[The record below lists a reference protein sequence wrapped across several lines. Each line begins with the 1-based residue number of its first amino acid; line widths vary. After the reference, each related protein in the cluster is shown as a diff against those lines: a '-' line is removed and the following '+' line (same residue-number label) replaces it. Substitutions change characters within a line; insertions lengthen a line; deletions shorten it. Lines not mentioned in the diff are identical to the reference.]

1 MNNYGIVLIYNKE
14 QNISKIKH
22 ELKFAATFFEKAV
35 VVSQYPEVFDE
46 FSFPVIVPF
55 KENSFFS
62 CIYSGLFFMENK
74 NIIVFDSNLFEFDLK
89 KTEKLMKNLH
99 KSVDA
104 ALFYENNQYVLT
116 PGAYSSKILNKFKEN
131 AFDNYDEPFL
141 KRLKINKIIN

>member
-1 MNNYGIVLIYNKE
+1 MNNYGIVLIHNKE
-14 QNISKIKH
+14 QNISKINY
-22 ELKFAATFFEKAV
+22 ELENANRFFEKAV

-55 KENSFFS
+55 IKNSFFS
-62 CIYSGLFFMENK
+62 CVYSGLFYMENK

-99 KSVDA
+99 NSVDA

-116 PGAYSSKILNKFKEN
+116 PGAYSSKILNKFKKN
-131 AFDNYDEPFL
+131 AFDNYDEVFF